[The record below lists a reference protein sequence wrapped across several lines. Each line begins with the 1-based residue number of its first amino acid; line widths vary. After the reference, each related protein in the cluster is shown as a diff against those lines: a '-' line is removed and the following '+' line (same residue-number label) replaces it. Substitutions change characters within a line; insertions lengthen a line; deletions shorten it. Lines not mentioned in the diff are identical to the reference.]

1 MHDSLKDVLNKYND
15 FNNICKNSSKNLNG
29 LTDFL
34 KVMTSNGGSDVYNGE
49 GNRLSFKNEN
59 EMYNEMCVRT

>member
-1 MHDSLKDVLNKYND
+1 MKKAFDEYNNFD
-15 FNNICKNSSKNLNG
+15 NICSISIKKSNSLI
-29 LTDFL
+29 DFL
-34 KVMTSNGGSDVYNGE
+34 KVTTSNGDSDVYDGE

>member
-34 KVMTSNGGSDVYNGE
+34 KVITSNGGSDVYNGK
-49 GNRLSFKNEN
+49 GNRLSFKNEK
-59 EMYNEMCVRT
+59 EIYNEMCIRT

>member
-34 KVMTSNGGSDVYNGE
+34 KVITSNGDSDVYDGE
-49 GNRLSFKNEN
+49 GNRLSFKNEK
-59 EMYNEMCVRT
+59 EMYDEMCDRT